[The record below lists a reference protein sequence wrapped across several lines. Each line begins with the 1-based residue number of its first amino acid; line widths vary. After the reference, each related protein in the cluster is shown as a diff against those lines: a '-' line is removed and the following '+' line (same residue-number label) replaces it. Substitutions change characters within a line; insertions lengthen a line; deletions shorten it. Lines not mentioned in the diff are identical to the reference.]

1 MHLTHSPMRF
11 SFIGLALALL
21 FTARPAS
28 QDMPLLTSKDIAA
41 RVGSERD
48 IQGIV
53 AVVFPHAFRS
63 SKDVFFRSS
72 QLRREWLPP
81 KSPGVEFHLLADG
94 DVADH
99 VKKCGLYWEITR
111 VERAG
116 NTVTFELR
124 QRCGCSSR
132 LYVASFDGQQWRLG
146 PADLPSGFGW
156 APGIG
161 SGCPGP
167 PIGCPCFPR

>member
-1 MHLTHSPMRF
+1 MLPTHSPAPF
-11 SFIGLALALL
+11 LLTGLTLALL
-21 FTARPAS
+21 ITAHPAG
-28 QDMPLLTSKDIAA
+28 QDMPLLTSQDIAT
-41 RVGSERD
+41 RVGSDRD

-53 AVVFPHAFRS
+53 AVVFPHAFRNG

-72 QLRREWLPP
+72 QLRDEWLPP
-81 KSPGVEFHLLADG
+81 VSGVQFHLLTDADIP
-94 DVADH
+94 DH
-99 VKKCGLYWEITR
+99 LKNCGLYWEITR

-124 QRCGCSSR
+124 QKCGCRSL
-132 LYVASFDGQQWRLG
+132 LYVASFDGQRWRLG

-167 PIGCPCFPR
+167 PVGCPCFPR